1 VVTEG
6 EVESF
11 AAWEEGFREGMA
23 DPWVGEWF
31 SRMVPLVDSG
41 SLTEPAGSGIYEPDM
56 ATARPAKRSERL
68 PNYGDIADLQK
79 IDLPGGIGL
88 H

>member
-23 DPWVGEWF
+23 DPWVEEWF
-31 SRMVPLVDSG
+31 SRMVPLVDSDC
-41 SLTEPAGSGIYEPDM
+41 LTKPPGAGDCS
-56 ATARPAKRSERL
+56 RL
-68 PNYGDIADLQK
+68 
-79 IDLPGGIGL
+79 
-88 H
+88 

>member
-1 VVTEG
+1 MVTEG

-41 SLTEPAGSGIYEPDM
+41 SLTEPAGAEDCS
-56 ATARPAKRSERL
+56 RL
-68 PNYGDIADLQK
+68 
-79 IDLPGGIGL
+79 
-88 H
+88 